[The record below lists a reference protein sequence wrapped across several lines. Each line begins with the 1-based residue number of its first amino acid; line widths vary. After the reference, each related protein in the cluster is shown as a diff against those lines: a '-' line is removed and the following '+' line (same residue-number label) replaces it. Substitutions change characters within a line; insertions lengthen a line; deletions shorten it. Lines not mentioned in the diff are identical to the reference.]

1 MMSPSLRQ
9 KAARFFYT
17 VCILF
22 FSMYAMSAIAV
33 VLHFSGN
40 TSFPA
45 ECAVV
50 FGAAVR
56 EGDEAGPGIYR
67 RVETAVHLY
76 KEGSVQKLFLS
87 GGLGE
92 GNALSEARVMR
103 DLAIEM
109 GADPEVISLEE
120 EATSTWQNIEFV
132 QPLILDCES
141 VVGISDRYH
150 LARIR
155 LTSWLQDA
163 EMTVH
168 PAERSA
174 GFPFEAIAVLR
185 EAMGIIIYSLSSSDI
200 PDLFRR

>member
-1 MMSPSLRQ
+1 MTITFLRRKAVLFFFGVSGLLFAVYMMSI
-9 KAARFFYT
+9 
-17 VCILF
+17 V
-22 FSMYAMSAIAV
+22 AV
-33 VLHFSGN
+33 IFHFSGN
-40 TSFPA
+40 AAFPM

-76 KEGSVQKLFLS
+76 KEGSVRRLFFT

-92 GNALSEARVMR
+92 GDLLSEARVMR
-103 DLAIEM
+103 EAAIEM

-120 EATSTWQNIEFV
+120 RAASTWQNIEFV
-132 QPLILDCES
+132 QSLVSDCES

-155 LTSWLQDA
+155 LIAWLQGVP
-163 EMTVH
+163 MQVY
-168 PAERSA
+168 PAEREA
-174 GFPFEAIAVLR
+174 GLDFEAVAVPR
-185 EAMGIIIYSLSSSDI
+185 EAAGLLVY
-200 PDLFRR
+200 LFTWVYDYPH